1 MKILLIEDEEALS
14 EVAAIQL
21 RNLGNTVYTVS
32 NLEEA
37 TRFLEEPEDALDLI
51 IADHRLPD
59 GRGIDFI
66 IERVRDGCTIPT
78 VVVSGCLTVADVAVL
93 ERAGIP
99 YYRKPVI
106 YSEVVRRFEPP
117 RGPPLPP
124 KKGEVP
130 EIRLED
136 TARRRGLFGGFFRR
150 G

>member
-1 MKILLIEDEEALS
+1 MNILLIEDEEALS

-21 RNLGNTVYTVS
+21 RNLGNTVHTVS

-37 TRFLEEPEDALDLI
+37 ARFLEKPEDALDLI

-59 GRGIDFI
+59 GEGIDFI
-66 IERVRDGCTIPT
+66 VERVRAGCTIPT
-78 VVVSGCLTVADVAVL
+78 VVVSGCLTVADAAVL
-93 ERAGIP
+93 EREDIP

-117 RGPPLPP
+117 RGPPPPP

-136 TARRRGLFGGFFRR
+136 TKRRSGFFGNLFRRR
-150 G
+150 